1 MNDSAKV
8 RKSIEHCVSTANGQ
22 STPARSNSILQTT
35 EAYGPYGEAG
45 VGIEMHKMQ
54 PKTSTVINAPAIS
67 LVDQQPWYHLKPS
80 FQHFRRSENSGN
92 YGCRLENERATLFVR
107 DQVFLRRYYEKAF
120 ENLQQINCRTIAK
133 AYVKLVDPRK
143 QINYP
148 YNGRKVVAGKTLQH
162 DPEVTKPP
170 WWPSGVRHREPDH
183 LFKAGEETLVV
194 WYTE

>member
-1 MNDSAKV
+1 MTASTKLL
-8 RKSIEHCVSTANGQ
+8 KLIEHWISTANGQ
-22 STPARSNSILQTT
+22 LAPVRGNGLLQPAA
-35 EAYGPYGEAG
+35 AYEPYEEAG

-54 PKTSTVINAPAIS
+54 PKTSTVSVAPAVS
-67 LVDQQPWYHLKPS
+67 MADQQPWL
-80 FQHFRRSENSGN
+80 GN
-92 YGCRLENERATLFVR
+92 KRATLFVR
-107 DQVFLRRYYEKAF
+107 DRDILRRYYAKAF

-143 QINYP
+143 QFNYP
-148 YNGRKVVAGKTLQH
+148 YNGRKVVAGKTQQY

-183 LFKAGEETLVV
+183 LFKVGEEILAL